1 MTKQKIDKN
10 YLDYIPVKNPDIEY
24 ETNEK
29 GTITVFIR
37 WEGFFNKIAQKFFHR
52 PKVSSIDLDDYGS
65 FVWGIIDDK
74 KDIYT
79 LSKELDQKFPN
90 MEKSLSRLIKFL
102 EILKDHHLI
111 ALLDGRDGIPLKE
124 WLKSHTKVRLV
135 ARDRA
140 NAYAAAIFHSSG
152 TLLPGGS

>member
-52 PKVSSIDLDDYGS
+52 PKVSSIC
-65 FVWGIIDDK
+65 VIIDHK
-74 KDIYT
+74 NHFYT
-79 LSKELDQKFPN
+79 LSKELEKKYPN

-111 ALLDGRDGIPLKE
+111 TYSEK
-124 WLKSHTKVRLV
+124 KSNSNTK
-135 ARDRA
+135 
-140 NAYAAAIFHSSG
+140 
-152 TLLPGGS
+152 TC

>member
-10 YLDYIPVKNPDIEY
+10 YLDYIPVKNPDIDY

-90 MEKSLSRLIKFL
+90 MEKSLSLNHLFRKNEQFKHKNLL
-102 EILKDHHLI
+102 EISSNMYNTDL
-111 ALLDGRDGIPLKE
+111 
-124 WLKSHTKVRLV
+124 RLNKYE
-135 ARDRA
+135 RIILW
-140 NAYAAAIFHSSG
+140 NY
-152 TLLPGGS
+152 